1 MYTATSTGK
10 KKKER
15 KRNGE
20 TQNKDRTRFTERVQ
34 KTPLNPTMG
43 HQRSEGTKSEIKYLN
58 RSRGRPTQ
66 WVALD
71 CFVKKNIWI
80 WEVYYQLRAAAVFV
94 FWGNLSFWSVALLK
108 LNLTVFSRLNICADW
123 LRLAHSWDI
132 QRRPIDQKTRWN
144 GMRFETILIWV

>member
-1 MYTATSTGK
+1 MVHWA
-10 KKKER
+10 
-15 KRNGE
+15 
-20 TQNKDRTRFTERVQ
+20 
-34 KTPLNPTMG
+34 
-43 HQRSEGTKSEIKYLN
+43 RSEDTIKSDDGSSTLRRNKVWKIKYLN